1 MHCGKS
7 TPRDHLIGM
16 RGKFCASAISTR
28 RWRYFFLDAR
38 VEEACAYDRVERA
51 DCGARHEANAQWD
64 RRSKLDEAVPSRQ
77 HRESL
82 HSTEGRSAVF
92 ADCSAG
98 SPSAIA
104 ASFAASPGIGT
115 LTSSRH
121 PTVLPIR
128 ILQLCP
134 AAHLNLSP
142 HYSASRKSG
151 LGVASVWSSIIVRA
165 SSSELDLGARREQ
178 S

>member
-1 MHCGKS
+1 MIESNAPIAVRGMKRMLNEIGAASS
-7 TPRDHLIGM
+7 T
-16 RGKFCASAISTR
+16 
-28 RWRYFFLDAR
+28 
-38 VEEACAYDRVERA
+38 
-51 DCGARHEANAQWD
+51 
-64 RRSKLDEAVPSRQ
+64 EAVPSRQ

-82 HSTEGRSAVF
+82 HSAEAVGRSAAF

-104 ASFAASPGIGT
+104 ASFAARRGIGT

-151 LGVASVWSSIIVRA
+151 LGVASVWSSIIERA
-165 SSSELDLGARREQ
+165 SGSELDLGARRESRSRQ
-178 S
+178 MLRPPFRAARNHGDGCLTAGHLQ